1 MVAPTGRQLHADG
14 PLEEAMEAVDRA
26 LVAAIIVLA
35 GVLAARNI
43 RLPPAH
49 PEPRRAALPFGE
61 DPGINLMRAE
71 TQVDAVDA
79 DDEHR
84 LQCIKQAARYDPE
97 YVVRCMQRREFSA
110 PAPTDP

>member
-1 MVAPTGRQLHADG
+1 
-14 PLEEAMEAVDRA
+14 MEAVDRA

-35 GVLAARNI
+35 GVRAARNI
-43 RLPPAH
+43 RLPLAH

-84 LQCIKQAARYDPE
+84 LQCIKQAARYDPSTL
-97 YVVRCMQRREFSA
+97 CGACSAANFLRRRRPIRRHTTPSA
-110 PAPTDP
+110 APRPAPC